1 MSAQTGAH
9 MTESSGMADDDWKRD
24 LFLIAEQQDK
34 AAFARLFDQ
43 FAPRL
48 RGWLIGQGAAPE
60 EADEVAQDTMVKVWQ
75 KAKQFDPA
83 RASAQAWIF
92 AIARN
97 RRIDLIRQRQV
108 RTRTADN
115 FAKEFDAHHEAP
127 AQPDQHVEQSGI
139 KAIVGRSLK
148 ELPPQQL
155 EVIRLSY
162 FEGLSHREIAEKLGL
177 PVGTVKS
184 RIRLA
189 FSRLK
194 DNLADTDLVL
204 QD

>member
-1 MSAQTGAH
+1 
-9 MTESSGMADDDWKRD
+9 MTADEWAGD
-24 LFLIAEQQDK
+24 LWLIAERQDK
-34 AAFARLFDQ
+34 SAFARLFDQ
-43 FAPRL
+43 FAPRVKA
-48 RGWLIGQGAAPE
+48 WLIGQGAAPDEAE
-60 EADEVAQDTMVKVWQ
+60 EIAQDTMIKVWQ

-83 RASAQAWIF
+83 RASGQAWIF

-97 RRIDLIRQRQV
+97 RRIDLIRQRKV

-115 FAKEFDAHHEAP
+115 FAHEFDAHHETP
-127 AQPDQHVEQSGI
+127 EQPDEHVARQGV
-139 KAIVGRSLK
+139 KAVIANSLK
-148 ELPPQQL
+148 QLPPQQL

-162 FEGLSHREIAEKLGL
+162 FEGLSHREIAAVLDL

-189 FSRLK
+189 FSRMK
-194 DNLADTDLVL
+194 DNLGELAL